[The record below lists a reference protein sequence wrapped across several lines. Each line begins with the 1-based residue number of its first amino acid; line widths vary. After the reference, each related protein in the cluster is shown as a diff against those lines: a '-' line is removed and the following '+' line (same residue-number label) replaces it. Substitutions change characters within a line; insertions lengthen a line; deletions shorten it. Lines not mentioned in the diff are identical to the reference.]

1 MKNYKIEFVDE
12 LTEEMEKT
20 MRKGF
25 VEYETS
31 HGIDVN
37 YRKFS
42 VVLTNEDNIAFG
54 ILNAFTAFSE
64 VYIEDLWV
72 DKACRGQGYGHKLLQ
87 ELENRFKG
95 KGFNN
100 INLVTSAFNSPEF
113 YKKCGF
119 EVEFVRKNLKNPKLT
134 KTFFVKYFDDDVQN
148 QGILKVDSAL

>member
-1 MKNYKIEFVDE
+1 MKNYKIDFIDE
-12 LTEEMEKT
+12 LTEDMERRMT
-20 MRKGF
+20 KGF

-37 YRKFS
+37 YKKFA
-42 VVLTNEDNIAFG
+42 VVLTNEDNIAFA

-72 DKACRGQGYGHKLLQ
+72 DKAYRGQGYGRKLLE

-119 EVEFVRKNLKNPKLT
+119 EVEFVRKNPKNPKLT
-134 KTFFVKYFDDDVQN
+134 KTFFVKYFEDDVQN
-148 QGILKVDSAL
+148 QGVLKKTSD